1 LAARGEG
8 TNLTEYMMISAR
20 FVVTQDFHGKRCPR
34 VSFLI
39 APDGKHVQPSCPVA
53 RCCSIVFPRPRGLER
68 HGAATHEDQSRTAK
82 QQFGSSLI

>member
-1 LAARGEG
+1 MAARGEG

-20 FVVTQDFHGKRCPR
+20 FVVTQDFYGKRCPR

-53 RCCSIVFPRPRGLER
+53 RCCSIVFE
-68 HGAATHEDQSRTAK
+68 ATGTRTSRCSDT
-82 QQFGSSLI
+82 